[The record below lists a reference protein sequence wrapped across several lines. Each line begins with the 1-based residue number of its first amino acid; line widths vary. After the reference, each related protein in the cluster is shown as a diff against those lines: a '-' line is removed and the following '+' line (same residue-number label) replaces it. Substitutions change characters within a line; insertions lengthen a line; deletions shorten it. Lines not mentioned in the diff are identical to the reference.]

1 MPCAVAGCW
10 AVRSEQCEE
19 LQTQGRAAY
28 AICANMPGVLEE
40 QETSQKKGMSPQEPP
55 INVQTPVTALR
66 FIADAFSCGLLG
78 ATHLTS
84 IGVHF
89 GILGHHL

>member
-1 MPCAVAGCW
+1 MSCAAAGCW

-28 AICANMPGVLEE
+28 AICANMPGVLDE
-40 QETSQKKGMSPQEPP
+40 QETGQKKGRSPQEPP

-66 FIADAFSCGLLG
+66 FTGDAFSCGLLG
-78 ATHLTS
+78 ATHLPS
-84 IGVHF
+84 IGVDF
-89 GILGHHL
+89 GILGHHP